1 MCGQNLDLRAGV
13 STCMPLG
20 APMRQELAGG
30 KERTTGRDTGQ
41 GQTAS
46 LSGPELLRGWGGVSE
61 NTKLE
66 HSLLRCNERRRSR

>member
-20 APMRQELAGG
+20 APMRQKLAGG
-30 KERTTGRDTGQ
+30 KERTGRDTGQ

>member
-1 MCGQNLDLRAGV
+1 
-13 STCMPLG
+13 
-20 APMRQELAGG
+20 MRQKLAGG
-30 KERTTGRDTGQ
+30 KERTGRDTGQ